1 MFMLF
6 EDIHQKNVQVFLM
19 WVSHYF
25 HFRAVYCSIT
35 SHDSI
40 FISLQE
46 HCNRNY
52 WSNDRL

>member
-1 MFMLF
+1 MLF